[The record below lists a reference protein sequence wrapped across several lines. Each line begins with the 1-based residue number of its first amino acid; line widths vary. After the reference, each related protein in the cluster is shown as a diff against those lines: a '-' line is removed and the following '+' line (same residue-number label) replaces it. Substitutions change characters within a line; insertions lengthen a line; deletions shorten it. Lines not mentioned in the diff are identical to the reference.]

1 AAACSADTKQKG
13 RTATVPNNS
22 AVNND
27 VATARAFDHNTFDN
41 LLMTYVNDDGWV
53 DYFGLQRDRAKLN
66 DYLTAL
72 ASATPQSFP
81 SDTER
86 LAFWINAYNAFTLAD
101 VLDDVYQNVSGVD
114 KVVGFFDKKKHK
126 VAREELTLDQIE
138 NRGRDLKDPR
148 IHFAAVGASTS
159 APKLQRFAYT
169 GAMLEEQLTRI
180 ARGFLSDRERGL
192 RVVADRKQIR
202 LSSIFK
208 WYAGDF
214 PMSSASPSR
223 VKAVVART
231 QI

>member
-1 AAACSADTKQKG
+1 MNRMRWFLLCLTTAALLVAAACSADTKQKG

-101 VLDDVYQNVSGVD
+101 VLDDV
-114 KVVGFFDKKKHK
+114 
-126 VAREELTLDQIE
+126 
-138 NRGRDLKDPR
+138 
-148 IHFAAVGASTS
+148 
-159 APKLQRFAYT
+159 
-169 GAMLEEQLTRI
+169 
-180 ARGFLSDRERGL
+180 
-192 RVVADRKQIR
+192 
-202 LSSIFK
+202 
-208 WYAGDF
+208 
-214 PMSSASPSR
+214 
-223 VKAVVART
+223 
-231 QI
+231 